1 MAPSQT
7 SVPFSPHPHR
17 SRNGIKIRTI
27 TTHTAT
33 FLAGIFMAFVFST
46 VHLTNNHFS
55 YNLTR
60 SSCRD
65 FASITSGAD
74 SFLKKSKIENQNEHG
89 DVSAKRLGEHEEYRN
104 MPKNNE
110 LQNSLLEDQKKNELL
125 QREIDKWRN
134 SQVHPLSVSSKSSE
148 PSSMEEAFQQRLLR
162 QFLDYY
168 KNNSHKYTSRENDM
182 CSLLPNPTPSTLS
195 LWSHFLP
202 HILNSSKHAHDWHEY
217 EFHDF
222 TARLLSIL
230 TPDRLNRGV
239 KTLPLDWTPIQR
251 SLNILH
257 KRWTAVQQEIDSYR
271 TKNNLSPTDPID
283 PKTIEKLQN
292 SIPNAPR
299 KLNIL
304 IMGGSVTMGVVCHL
318 NPVTTQTGKYSRRA
332 CAWPGR
338 LNTFFP
344 YLFGYYDLV
353 NIDSLALGGTNTESG
368 RTIWDYSILPDE
380 IPYPDILINAYATND
395 MHYNSVQDAIK
406 RNVTLEQSVFELS
419 QSFIRQVL
427 TPKKGCG
434 HPPPLLL
441 YFDDY
446 LGNEQN
452 EIRETMISSRVIR
465 ELSEYY
471 GIGSISYAD
480 VVRDIVY
487 GDTREWWFSSNWYE
501 KGDYERA
508 VHPHMGMHI
517 R

>member
-1 MAPSQT
+1 
-7 SVPFSPHPHR
+7 
-17 SRNGIKIRTI
+17 
-27 TTHTAT
+27 
-33 FLAGIFMAFVFST
+33 
-46 VHLTNNHFS
+46 
-55 YNLTR
+55 
-60 SSCRD
+60 
-65 FASITSGAD
+65 
-74 SFLKKSKIENQNEHG
+74 
-89 DVSAKRLGEHEEYRN
+89 
-104 MPKNNE
+104 
-110 LQNSLLEDQKKNELL
+110 
-125 QREIDKWRN
+125 
-134 SQVHPLSVSSKSSE
+134 
-148 PSSMEEAFQQRLLR
+148 
-162 QFLDYY
+162 
-168 KNNSHKYTSRENDM
+168 
-182 CSLLPNPTPSTLS
+182 
-195 LWSHFLP
+195 
-202 HILNSSKHAHDWHEY
+202 
-217 EFHDF
+217 
-222 TARLLSIL
+222 
-230 TPDRLNRGV
+230 
-239 KTLPLDWTPIQR
+239 
-251 SLNILH
+251 
-257 KRWTAVQQEIDSYR
+257 
-271 TKNNLSPTDPID
+271 
-283 PKTIEKLQN
+283 
-292 SIPNAPR
+292 
-299 KLNIL
+299 
-304 IMGGSVTMGVVCHL
+304 MGVVCHL

-380 IPYPDILINAYATND
+380 IPYPDILINGYATND

-441 YFDDY
+441 YLDDY
-446 LGNEQN
+446 MGNEQN
-452 EIRETMISSRVIR
+452 EIRETMISSRVIH
-465 ELSEYY
+465 ELSGYY